1 MQLNPILFPAPRCR
15 YAPDHLIGELLWIP
29 KYKKTAITTIPPL
42 SSHRTS
48 QSLNSFEFSRDPY
61 NIIRENATART
72 LNKGFSGTLT
82 RPGTRQKEEFI
93 NHGHSKSAFSP
104 NSDNEDQHRTKIL
117 DPIDYSDVFEIVG
130 MRPQRF
136 EEKENV
142 SSFVNCYSFLDEE
155 KDDIQYS
162 VLRGPGEKSFSFK
175 SPRSDA
181 RSENVSNELLDSPIR
196 TGPIFLE
203 KKFTRSQF
211 SQKVSKASTAV
222 RDDFSNID
230 FDHSSV
236 AHSKKPSLKNFL
248 QPCDLTIV
256 NEDFE
261 ANYDVEIEEECPEEI
276 DTFTNPKTIS
286 NYKLRTNEKTH
297 LFKRLMTEY
306 SFQTHG
312 DTQTLKKTDLTGFYK
327 EPKIQPKLGAIGHIP
342 CLILKSGVPTNKL
355 MLYFHGNGED
365 VYLSYDLLA
374 TIRNVLN
381 VRSFISI

>member
-1 MQLNPILFPAPRCR
+1 M
-15 YAPDHLIGELLWIP
+15 
-29 KYKKTAITTIPPL
+29 PPL
-42 SSHRTS
+42 PSHRAS
-48 QSLNSFEFSRDPY
+48 HSLNSFEFSRDPY

-72 LNKGFSGTLT
+72 LNKGFSCTLT
-82 RPGTRQKEEFI
+82 RPGARQTEEFT
-93 NHGHSKSAFSP
+93 NHKHSKSAFSP

-136 EEKENV
+136 EDKENV

-155 KDDIQYS
+155 KDDVQYS

-181 RSENVSNELLDSPIR
+181 PSENVSNDLLDSPIR

-236 AHSKKPSLKNFL
+236 AHSKKPSLK
-248 QPCDLTIV
+248 QPYDLTIV
-256 NEDFE
+256 NEDRE

-276 DTFTNPKTIS
+276 ETFTSPKTIS
-286 NYKLRTNEKTH
+286 NYKLKTNEKTH

-312 DTQTLKKTDLTGFYK
+312 DTQNLKKIDLVGFYK
-327 EPKIQPKLGAIGHIP
+327 EARIPPKLGAIGHIP

-355 MLYFHGNGED
+355 LLYFHGNGED
-365 VYLSYDLLA
+365 VYLSYDLLS
-374 TIRNVLN
+374 TLRNVLN
-381 VRSFISI
+381 VRSLILLPLLIS